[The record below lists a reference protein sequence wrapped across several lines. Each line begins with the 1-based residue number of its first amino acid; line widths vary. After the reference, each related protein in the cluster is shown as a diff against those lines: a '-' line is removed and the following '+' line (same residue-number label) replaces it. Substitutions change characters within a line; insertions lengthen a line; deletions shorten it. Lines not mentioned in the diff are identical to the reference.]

1 MLSSESLRFC
11 WLNKIIVVT
20 ENCTDLSGHILT
32 QIKKRLDRDG
42 VDHSHEIDQ
51 LIRPV
56 VFETSPFFE
65 NESDNLHFF
74 IEKAESAPADQQEAY
89 LLEDILGSS
98 ENEPSQEEIFLLR
111 VEVVDPAYDPYEQ
124 TNFPQHAEKRDSI

>member
-1 MLSSESLRFC
+1 MLSSDPLRLC

-20 ENCTDLSGHILT
+20 ENGPDLSRPILT
-32 QIKKRLDRDG
+32 QIRNRLDRDG
-42 VDHSHEIDQ
+42 VDHSLEIDQ

-74 IEKAESAPADQQEAY
+74 IEKAESAPSDQQEAY

-98 ENEPSQEEIFLLR
+98 ENEPSHEEVFLLR
-111 VEVVDPAYDPYEQ
+111 VDVVDPAFDPYEQ
-124 TNFPQHAEKRDSI
+124 AAFPQHVEKRDTI